1 MTGQHYYT
9 IGQVAKMFDVNVS
22 LIRFWSDT
30 FSEYVRPDRNNKGN
44 RLYREADIA
53 ALKNISRL
61 VKDQGMTLEGARKR
75 LRLGVDEVDR
85 RSEAIERLRNIRAT
99 LVEVNKSL

>member
-1 MTGQHYYT
+1 MKGQYYYT
-9 IGQVAKMFDVNVS
+9 ISQVAKMFDVNVS

-30 FSEYVRPDRNNKGN
+30 FPEYVRPDRNNKGN
-44 RLYREADIA
+44 RLYREADIS

-61 VKDQGMTLEGARKR
+61 VKDQGMTLEGARNR

-85 RSEAIERLRNIRAT
+85 RSEAIDRLRNIRAT
-99 LVEVNKSL
+99 LVEVHESL

>member
-30 FSEYVRPDRNNKGN
+30 FPEYVRPDRNNKGN
-44 RLYREADIA
+44 RLYREADIS

-61 VKDQGMTLEGARKR
+61 VKDQGMTLEGARNR

-85 RSEAIERLRNIRAT
+85 RSEAIDRLRNIRAT
-99 LVEVNKSL
+99 LVEVHESL

>member
-1 MTGQHYYT
+1 
-9 IGQVAKMFDVNVS
+9 MFDVNVS

>member
-1 MTGQHYYT
+1 
-9 IGQVAKMFDVNVS
+9 MFDVNVS

-30 FSEYVRPDRNNKGN
+30 FPEYVRPDRNNKGN
-44 RLYREADIA
+44 RLYREADIS

-61 VKDQGMTLEGARKR
+61 VKDQGMTLEGARNR
-75 LRLGVDEVDR
+75 LRLGLDEVDR
-85 RSEAIERLRNIRAT
+85 RSEAIERLKNIRAT

>member
-30 FSEYVRPDRNNKGN
+30 FPEYVRPARNNKGN
-44 RLYREADIA
+44 RLYREADID
-53 ALKNISRL
+53 ALRNIARL
-61 VKDQGMTLEGARKR
+61 VRDQGMTLEGARNR
-75 LRLGVDEVDR
+75 LKFGLDEVDR
-85 RSEAIERLRNIRAT
+85 RSEAIEILRNIRASLT
-99 LVEVNKSL
+99 EVRDAL

>member
-1 MTGQHYYT
+1 
-9 IGQVAKMFDVNVS
+9 MFDVNVS

-30 FSEYVRPDRNNKGN
+30 FPEYVRPDRNNKGN
-44 RLYREADIA
+44 RLYREADIS

-61 VKDQGMTLEGARKR
+61 VKDQGMTLEGARNR

-85 RSEAIERLRNIRAT
+85 RSEAIDRLRNIRAT
-99 LVEVNKSL
+99 LVEVHESL

>member
-1 MTGQHYYT
+1 MKEQLYYT
-9 IGQVAKMFDVNVS
+9 IGQVAEMFDVNVS

-30 FSEYVRPDRNNKGN
+30 FPEYVRPARNNKGN

-53 ALKNISRL
+53 ALKNISML

-75 LRLGVDEVDR
+75 LKYGLDDVDR
-85 RSEAIERLRNIRAT
+85 RNEAIEILKDIRAS
-99 LVEVNKSL
+99 LVEVRDAL

>member
-30 FSEYVRPDRNNKGN
+30 FPEYVRPERNNKGN
-44 RLYREADIA
+44 RLYREIDIS

-75 LRLGVDEVDR
+75 LKLGLDEVDR
-85 RSEAIERLRNIRAT
+85 RSEAIERLRNIRASLT
-99 LVEVNKSL
+99 EVLDAL

>member
-1 MTGQHYYT
+1 
-9 IGQVAKMFDVNVS
+9 VAKMFDVNVS

-30 FSEYVRPDRNNKGN
+30 FPEYVRPDRNNKGN
-44 RLYREADIA
+44 RLYREADIS

-61 VKDQGMTLEGARKR
+61 VKDQGMTLEGARNR

-85 RSEAIERLRNIRAT
+85 RSEAIDRLRNIRAT
-99 LVEVNKSL
+99 LVEVHESL

>member
-1 MTGQHYYT
+1 MKGQYYYT

-30 FSEYVRPDRNNKGN
+30 FPEYVRPDRNNKGN
-44 RLYREADIA
+44 RLYREADIS

-61 VKDQGMTLEGARKR
+61 VKDQGMTLEGARNR

-85 RSEAIERLRNIRAT
+85 RSEAIDRLRNIRAT
-99 LVEVNKSL
+99 LVEVHESL